1 MSARKQRTRRF
12 KLRFYLIL
20 LVPILL
26 VGAYIGYRIL
36 KPTTGRLGTDTVE
49 GDLEFTGV
57 IIRRENVADTEDY
70 HTIRFLVGEGDMVN
84 NNQQVAFLYR
94 KGYENQMSD
103 IVSKEQQIYQQQ
115 INLLRLDSADGIS
128 LPADVAAYNS
138 RIDEVVDRMTQA
150 SLGKDGLDYIQLS
163 EELDGLLSAREQ
175 LLRQLF
181 PEKDEN
187 GKAISDNV
195 ALYRDLNALRG
206 AFSAQSTLI
215 NTSGTGYIS
224 FHLDGYEN
232 AMSIDSLTAS
242 QISRVVSSP
251 VSASYN
257 AAGVYRI
264 VDPNGF
270 YVAFT
275 VKAGDSHRLIVGNTY
290 ELKVKY
296 QDTTYTGRVVA
307 ERPAAKNVLYI
318 LEINRDVL
326 PVLENRTMTFSIHS
340 QASGVSIPVDGL
352 YFNGGVPFVFINTG
366 RAYQP
371 IQVVIP
377 ASDGETAIIEAA
389 DKNIRLTRGLR
400 FQYHDEDDDESS
412 ATAAPSFSPVPTAIP
427 TPTPRPTP
435 VP

>member
-12 KLRFYLIL
+12 RLRFYLIL

-26 VGAYIGYRIL
+26 VGAYVGYRIL
-36 KPTTGRLGTDTVE
+36 KPTTGRLGTDTVV
-49 GDLEFTGV
+49 GNLEFTGV
-57 IIRRENVADTEDY
+57 IIRRENVAPSEDY
-70 HTIRFLVGEGDMVN
+70 HTIRYLVSEGDMVN
-84 NNQQVAFLYR
+84 NSQQVAYLYR

-115 INLLRLDSADGIS
+115 ITLLRLNSADGLT
-128 LPADVAAYNS
+128 LPDQIAAYND
-138 RIDEVVDRMTQA
+138 RVTEIVDKMTQA
-150 SLGKDGLDYIQLS
+150 SLGKDGLDYIQLA
-163 EELDGLLSAREQ
+163 EELDDLLTARQ
-175 LLRQLF
+175 NLLRQIVPADATLT
-181 PEKDEN
+181 
-187 GKAISDNV
+187 ASYQQLDN
-195 ALYRDLNALRG
+195 LKS
-206 AFSAQSTLI
+206 AFSAESTLV
-215 NTSGTGYIS
+215 NNSGSGYIS

-257 AAGVYRI
+257 ASGVYRV

-270 YVAFT
+270 YVAFN
-275 VKAGDSHRLIVGNTY
+275 VSASSSQRLIVGNTY
-290 ELKVKY
+290 EMKVKY
-296 QDTTYTGRVVA
+296 QDTSYTGRVVA
-307 ERPAAKNVLYI
+307 ERPAAKYVLYI
-318 LEINRDVL
+318 LEVNRDVL

-340 QASGVSIPVDGL
+340 EASGVSIPVEGI
-352 YFNGGVPFVFINTG
+352 YYNGGLPYVFINTG

-389 DKNIRLTRGLR
+389 NKNIRLTRGLR
-400 FQYHDEDDDESS
+400 FQYHDDDDEESS
-412 ATAAPSFSPVPTAIP
+412 ASPTPSFTPAPTAVP
-427 TPTPRPTP
+427 TPTPKPTP

>member
-1 MSARKQRTRRF
+1 MSARKRQTRRF
-12 KLRFYLIL
+12 RLRFYLIL

-36 KPTTGRLGTDTVE
+36 KPSTGRLGTDTVE

-57 IIRRENVADTEDY
+57 IIRRENVAASEDF
-70 HTIRFLVGEGDMVN
+70 HTIRFLVSEGDMVSGQ
-84 NNQQVAFLYR
+84 QQVAYLYR

-115 INLLRLDSADGIS
+115 ITLLRLNSADG
-128 LPADVAAYNS
+128 LTVPDEVAAYNT
-138 RIDEVVDRMTQA
+138 RIEEIVNQMTQA

-163 EELDGLLSAREQ
+163 EDLDVLLTARQ
-175 LLRQLF
+175 NLLRQIVPADATLTASYQQL
-181 PEKDEN
+181 DM
-187 GKAISDNV
+187 
-195 ALYRDLNALRG
+195 LRN
-206 AFSAQSTLI
+206 AFSAESTLV
-215 NTSGTGYIS
+215 NNSGTGYIS

-270 YVAFT
+270 YVALT
-275 VKAGDSHRLIVGNTY
+275 VKAEDSHRLIVGNTY
-290 ELKVKY
+290 ELRVKY
-296 QDTTYTGRVVA
+296 QDTSYMGRVVA
-307 ERPAAKNVLYI
+307 ERPAARNVLYI
-318 LEINRDVL
+318 LEVNRDVL
-326 PVLENRTMTFSIHS
+326 PVLENRTMTFSVHS
-340 QASGVSIPVDGL
+340 AASGVSIPVKGL
-352 YFNGGVPFVFINTG
+352 YFNGGIPYVFINTG

-377 ASDGETAIIEAA
+377 ASDGETAVIEAA
-389 DKNIRLTRGLR
+389 DRNIRLTRGLR
-400 FQYHDEDDDESS
+400 FQYHDDDDDEASASS
-412 ATAAPSFSPVPTAIP
+412 TPAYSPVPTAVP
-427 TPTPRPTP
+427 TATPRPTP

>member
-1 MSARKQRTRRF
+1 MAAKNQRTRRF

-36 KPTTGRLGTDTVE
+36 RPTTGRLGTDTVQ

-57 IIRRENVADTEDY
+57 IIRRENVADSEDY
-70 HTIRFLVGEGDMVN
+70 HTIRYLVNEGDLVN
-84 NNQQVAFLYR
+84 NSQQVAYLYR
-94 KGYENQMSD
+94 KGYENQMSE

-115 INLLRLDSADGIS
+115 ITLLRLSPEGAS
-128 LPADVAAYNS
+128 NLEQAVAYNEQIEDVI
-138 RIDEVVDRMTQA
+138 RLMTKA
-150 SLGKDGLDYIQLS
+150 SLGKSDEDHIQLT
-163 EELDGLLSAREQ
+163 EKLGKLLSERQA
-175 LLRQLF
+175 LLRDAVPADATLSASYQQL
-181 PEKDEN
+181 D
-187 GKAISDNV
+187 S
-195 ALYRDLNALRG
+195 LRR
-206 AFSAQSTLI
+206 AFSAESVLV
-215 NTSGTGYIS
+215 NNAGTGYIS

-232 AMSIDSLTAS
+232 AMSIDSLTES
-242 QISRVVSSP
+242 QVKRVVSSNG

-257 AAGVYRI
+257 AAGIYRI

-275 VKAGDSHRLIVGNTY
+275 VASENPHRLIVGSTY
-290 ELKVKY
+290 EMKMQY

-318 LEINRDVL
+318 LEVNRDVL

-340 QASGVSIPVDGL
+340 EASGVSVPVKGL
-352 YFNGGVPFVFINTG
+352 YFNGGVPYVFINTG

-371 IQVVIP
+371 IQVVIS
-377 ASDGETAIIEAA
+377 ASDGETAVIEAA
-389 DKNIRLTRGLR
+389 DKNIHLTRGLR
-400 FQYHDEDDDESS
+400 FQYHKEESS
-412 ATAAPSFSPVPTAIP
+412 SESSVTPTPAYSPAPTPVP
-427 TPTPRPTP
+427 TPTPRPSP

>member
-12 KLRFYLIL
+12 RLRFYLIL

-26 VGAYIGYRIL
+26 VGAYVGYRIL

-57 IIRRENVADTEDY
+57 IIRRENVAPSEDY
-70 HTIRFLVGEGDMVN
+70 HTIRYLVSEGDMVN
-84 NNQQVAFLYR
+84 NSQQVAYLYR

-115 INLLRLDSADGIS
+115 ITLLRLNSADGLT
-128 LPADVAAYNS
+128 LPDQIAAYND
-138 RIDEVVDRMTQA
+138 RVTEIVDKMTQA
-150 SLGKDGLDYIQLS
+150 SLGKDGLDYIQLA
-163 EELDGLLSAREQ
+163 EELDDLLTARQ
-175 LLRQLF
+175 NLLRQIVPADATLT
-181 PEKDEN
+181 
-187 GKAISDNV
+187 ASYQQLDN
-195 ALYRDLNALRG
+195 LKS
-206 AFSAQSTLI
+206 AFSAESTLV
-215 NTSGTGYIS
+215 NNSGSGYIS

-257 AAGVYRI
+257 ASGVYRV

-270 YVAFT
+270 YVAFN
-275 VKAGDSHRLIVGNTY
+275 VSASSSQRLIVGNTY
-290 ELKVKY
+290 EMKVKY
-296 QDTTYTGRVVA
+296 QDTSYTGRVVA
-307 ERPAAKNVLYI
+307 ERPAAKYVLYI
-318 LEINRDVL
+318 LEVNRDVL

-340 QASGVSIPVDGL
+340 EASGVSIPVEGI
-352 YFNGGVPFVFINTG
+352 YYNGGLPYVFINTG

-389 DKNIRLTRGLR
+389 NKNIRLTRGLR
-400 FQYHDEDDDESS
+400 FQYHDDDDEESS
-412 ATAAPSFSPVPTAIP
+412 ASPTPSFTPAPTAVP
-427 TPTPRPTP
+427 TPTPKPTP

>member
-1 MSARKQRTRRF
+1 MSAKKQRTRRF
-12 KLRFYLIL
+12 RLRFYLIL

-26 VGAYIGYRIL
+26 VGAYVGYRVL
-36 KPTTGRLGTDTVE
+36 RPTTGRLGTDTVA

-57 IIRRENVADTEDY
+57 VIRRENVATSEDY
-70 HTIRFLVGEGDMVN
+70 HTIRYLVSEGDLVSGG
-84 NNQQVAFLYR
+84 QRVAYLYR

-115 INLLRLDSADGIS
+115 IALLRLSSEDG
-128 LPADVAAYNS
+128 LTVPEEVTTYNT
-138 RIDEVVDRMTQA
+138 RIEEVVDKMTQA

-163 EELDGLLSAREQ
+163 EELDALLSARQ
-175 LLRQLF
+175 NLLRRLVPADATLSASYQQL
-181 PEKDEN
+181 D
-187 GKAISDNV
+187 I
-195 ALYRDLNALRG
+195 LRN
-206 AFSAQSTLI
+206 AFSAESSLI
-215 NTSGTGYIS
+215 NNSGTGYIS

-232 AMSIDSLTAS
+232 AMSIDSLTPT
-242 QISRVVSSP
+242 QVSRVVSSP

-275 VKAGDSHRLIVGNTY
+275 VKSEDSHRLIVGNTY
-290 ELKVKY
+290 EMKVKY
-296 QDTTYTGRVVA
+296 QDMSYTGRVID

-318 LEINRDVL
+318 LEVNRDVL

-340 QASGVSIPVDGL
+340 EASGVSIPVKGI
-352 YFNGGVPFVFINTG
+352 YFNGGVPYVFLNTG

-389 DKNIRLTRGLR
+389 NRNIHLTRGLR
-400 FQYHDEDDDESS
+400 FQYHDDDDDDSS
-412 ATAAPSFSPVPTAIP
+412 ATAPPTATPAPTPIP

>member
-12 KLRFYLIL
+12 RLRFYLIL

-26 VGAYIGYRIL
+26 VGAYVGYRIL
-36 KPTTGRLGTDTVE
+36 KPTTGRLGSDTVE
-49 GDLEFTGV
+49 GDMEFTGV
-57 IIRRENVADTEDY
+57 IIRRENVAPSEDY
-70 HTIRFLVGEGDMVN
+70 HTIRYLVSEGDMVN
-84 NNQQVAFLYR
+84 NSQQVAYLYR

-115 INLLRLDSADGIS
+115 ITLLRLNSADGLT
-128 LPADVAAYNS
+128 LPDQIAAYND
-138 RIDEVVDRMTQA
+138 RVTEIVDKMTQA
-150 SLGKDGLDYIQLS
+150 SLGKDGLDYIQLA
-163 EELDGLLSAREQ
+163 EELDDLLTARQ
-175 LLRQLF
+175 NLLRQIVPADATLT
-181 PEKDEN
+181 
-187 GKAISDNV
+187 ASYQQLDN
-195 ALYRDLNALRG
+195 LKS
-206 AFSAQSTLI
+206 AFSAESTLV
-215 NTSGTGYIS
+215 NNSGSGYIS

-257 AAGVYRI
+257 ASGVYRV

-270 YVAFT
+270 YVAFN
-275 VKAGDSHRLIVGNTY
+275 VSASSSQRLIVGNTY
-290 ELKVKY
+290 EMKVKY
-296 QDTTYTGRVVA
+296 QDTSYTGRVVA
-307 ERPAAKNVLYI
+307 ERPAAKYVLYI
-318 LEINRDVL
+318 LEVNRDVL

-340 QASGVSIPVDGL
+340 EASGVSIPVEGI
-352 YFNGGVPFVFINTG
+352 YYNGGLPYVFINTG

-389 DKNIRLTRGLR
+389 NKNIRLTRGLR
-400 FQYHDEDDDESS
+400 FQYHDDDDEESS
-412 ATAAPSFSPVPTAIP
+412 ASPTPSFTPAPTAVP
-427 TPTPRPTP
+427 TPTPKPTP

>member
-1 MSARKQRTRRF
+1 MAAKKQRTRRF

-26 VGAYIGYRIL
+26 VGAYMGYRIL

-49 GDLEFTGV
+49 GELEFTGV
-57 IIRRENVADTEDY
+57 IIRRENVATSEDY
-70 HTIRFLVGEGDMVN
+70 HTIRYLVNEGDLVSN
-84 NNQQVAFLYR
+84 QQQVAYLYR

-115 INLLRLDSADGIS
+115 IALLRLSSSDGMTV
-128 LPADVAAYNS
+128 PDDVVAYNT
-138 RIDEVVDRMTQA
+138 RIEEVVDKMTQA

-163 EELDGLLSAREQ
+163 EELDYLLSARQ
-175 LLRQLF
+175 SLLRQLM
-181 PEKDEN
+181 PAEN
-187 GKAISDNV
+187 DATLDASYQQLDILKN
-195 ALYRDLNALRG
+195 
-206 AFSAQSTLI
+206 AFSAESALI
-215 NTSGTGYIS
+215 NNAGTGYIS

-242 QISRVVSSP
+242 QISRVVSSNG

-257 AAGVYRI
+257 ATGVYRI

-275 VKAGDSHRLIVGNTY
+275 VDAAKPRRLIVGNTY

-296 QDTTYTGRVVA
+296 QDATYTGRVVA
-307 ERPAAKNVLYI
+307 ERPAAKYVLYI
-318 LEINRDVL
+318 LEVNRDVL
-326 PVLENRTMTFSIHS
+326 PVLENRTMTFSIRS
-340 QASGVSIPVDGL
+340 EASGVSIPVKGL
-352 YFNGGVPFVFINTG
+352 YFNGGVPYVFINTG

-389 DKNIRLTRGLR
+389 DKNIHLTRGLR
-400 FQYHDEDDDESS
+400 FQYQEKSSSDSS
-412 ATAAPSFSPVPTAIP
+412 ATPTPSYTAAPTPVP

>member
-1 MSARKQRTRRF
+1 MSAKKRQTKRF
-12 KLRFYLIL
+12 RLRFYLIL

-26 VGAYIGYRIL
+26 VGAYVGYRIMR
-36 KPTTGRLGTDTVE
+36 PTTGRLGTDTVAGE
-49 GDLEFTGV
+49 LEFTGV
-57 IIRRENVADTEDY
+57 VIRRENVAASEDY
-70 HTIRFLVGEGDMVN
+70 HTIRYLVSEGDLVS
-84 NNQQVAFLYR
+84 NNQQVAYLYR

-115 INLLRLDSADGIS
+115 ITLLRLNSADGMS
-128 LPADVAAYNS
+128 VPDQVAEYND
-138 RIDEVVDRMTQA
+138 RITEVVNKMTQA

-163 EELDGLLSAREQ
+163 EDLDALLTARQ
-175 LLRQLF
+175 NLLRQLV
-181 PEKDEN
+181 PADATLTASYQQLDSLK
-187 GKAISDNV
+187 S
-195 ALYRDLNALRG
+195 
-206 AFSAQSTLI
+206 AFSAESTLV
-215 NTSGTGYIS
+215 NNSGTGYIS

-275 VKAGDSHRLIVGNTY
+275 VSASNSRRLIVGNTY
-290 ELKVKY
+290 EMKVKY
-296 QDTTYTGRVVA
+296 QDTSYTGRVVA
-307 ERPAAKNVLYI
+307 ERPAAKYVLYI
-318 LEINRDVL
+318 LEVNRDVL
-326 PVLENRTMTFSIHS
+326 PVLENRTMTFTIHS
-340 QASGVSIPVDGL
+340 EASGVSIPVKGL
-352 YFNGGVPFVFINTG
+352 YFNGGIPYVFINTG

-389 DKNIRLTRGLR
+389 DRNIHLTRGLR
-400 FQYHDEDDDESS
+400 FQYHDDDDDE
-412 ATAAPSFSPVPTAIP
+412 AEPTATPAYTAAPTAVP
-427 TPTPRPTP
+427 TPTPKATP

>member
-1 MSARKQRTRRF
+1 MSARKQKTKRF
-12 KLRFYLIL
+12 RLRFYLLL

-26 VGAYIGYRIL
+26 VGAYVGYRIL
-36 KPTTGRLGTDTVE
+36 RPTTGRLGTDTVE

-57 IIRRENVADTEDY
+57 IIRRENVATSEDY
-70 HTIRFLVGEGDMVN
+70 HTIRFLVSEGDMVN
-84 NNQQVAFLYR
+84 NSQQVAYLYR

-115 INLLRLDSADGIS
+115 ITLLRLSSADG
-128 LPADVAAYNS
+128 LTVPEQVAVYNT
-138 RIDEVVDRMTQA
+138 RIEEIVNQMTQA

-163 EELDGLLSAREQ
+163 EELDDLLTARQ
-175 LLRQLF
+175 NLLRQLV
-181 PEKDEN
+181 PADATLTASYQQLDSLK
-187 GKAISDNV
+187 S
-195 ALYRDLNALRG
+195 
-206 AFSAQSTLI
+206 AFSAESALV
-215 NTSGTGYIS
+215 NNSGTGYIS

-232 AMSIDSLTAS
+232 AMSIDSLTPT
-242 QISRVVSSP
+242 QVGRVTSSP

-257 AAGVYRI
+257 TAGVYRI

-270 YVAFT
+270 YVAFN
-275 VKAGDSHRLIVGNTY
+275 VSASSSQRLIVGNTY
-290 ELKVKY
+290 EMKVKY
-296 QDTTYTGRVVA
+296 QDTSYMGRVVA

-318 LEINRDVL
+318 LEVNRDVL
-326 PVLENRTMTFSIHS
+326 PVLENRTMTFSIYS
-340 QASGVSIPVDGL
+340 EASGVSIPVKGL
-352 YFNGGVPFVFINTG
+352 YYNGGIPYVFINTG

-389 DKNIRLTRGLR
+389 DRNIRLTRGLR
-400 FQYHDEDDDESS
+400 FQYHDDDDEEPG
-412 ATAAPSFSPVPTAIP
+412 PSPTPSNTPAPTAVP

>member
-1 MSARKQRTRRF
+1 MSAKQQRTRRF

-36 KPTTGRLGTDTVE
+36 KPTSGRLGTDTVE

-57 IIRRENVADTEDY
+57 IIRRENVATSEDY
-70 HTIRFLVGEGDMVN
+70 HTIRYLVNEGDMVSN
-84 NNQQVAFLYR
+84 SQQVAYLYK

-115 INLLRLDSADGIS
+115 ITLLRLSSADG
-128 LPADVAAYNS
+128 LTVP
-138 RIDEVVDRMTQA
+138 DEVAVYNNQIEAVVNRMTQA

-163 EELDGLLSAREQ
+163 EELDALLTARQ
-175 LLRQLF
+175 NLLRQIVPADATLTASYQQL
-181 PEKDEN
+181 D
-187 GKAISDNV
+187 I
-195 ALYRDLNALRG
+195 LRN
-206 AFSAQSTLI
+206 AFSAESNLL
-215 NTSGTGYIS
+215 NNAGTGYIS

-242 QISRVVSSP
+242 QISRVVASP
-251 VSASYN
+251 LSVSYN
-257 AAGVYRI
+257 SAGIYRV

-270 YVAFT
+270 YVALT
-275 VKAGDSHRLIVGNTY
+275 VKSEDSHRFIVGNTY

-296 QDTTYTGRVVA
+296 QDTSYTGRVVA
-307 ERPAAKNVLYI
+307 ERPAAKYVLYI
-318 LEINRDVL
+318 LEVNRDVL

-340 QASGVSIPVDGL
+340 QASGISIPVKGI
-352 YFNGGVPFVFINTG
+352 YFNGGVPYVFINTG
-366 RAYQP
+366 RVYQP

-389 DKNIRLTRGLR
+389 DKNIHLTRGLR
-400 FQYHDEDDDESS
+400 FQYHDEDDEESS
-412 ATAAPSFSPVPTAIP
+412 ATATPAFSPTPSPVPTA
-427 TPTPRPTP
+427 TPRPTP

>member
-1 MSARKQRTRRF
+1 MSARRTRRF
-12 KLRFYLIL
+12 RLRFYLLL

-26 VGAYIGYRIL
+26 VGAYVGYRIL
-36 KPTTGRLGTDTVE
+36 KPTTGRLGTDTVA

-57 IIRRENVADTEDY
+57 IIRRENVAPSEDY
-70 HTIRFLVGEGDMVN
+70 HTIRYLVSEGDMVN
-84 NNQQVAFLYR
+84 NSQQVAYLYR

-115 INLLRLDSADGIS
+115 ITLLRLNSADGLT
-128 LPADVAAYNS
+128 LPDQIAAYND
-138 RIDEVVDRMTQA
+138 RVTEIVDKMTQA
-150 SLGKDGLDYIQLS
+150 SLGKDGLDYIQLA
-163 EELDGLLSAREQ
+163 EELDDLLTARQ
-175 LLRQLF
+175 NLLRQIVPADATLT
-181 PEKDEN
+181 
-187 GKAISDNV
+187 ASYQQLDN
-195 ALYRDLNALRG
+195 LKS
-206 AFSAQSTLI
+206 AFSAESTLV
-215 NTSGTGYIS
+215 NNSGSGYIS

-257 AAGVYRI
+257 ASGVYRV

-270 YVAFT
+270 YVAFN
-275 VKAGDSHRLIVGNTY
+275 VSASSSQRLIVGNTY
-290 ELKVKY
+290 EMKVKY
-296 QDTTYTGRVVA
+296 QDTSYTGRVVA
-307 ERPAAKNVLYI
+307 ERPAAKYVLYI
-318 LEINRDVL
+318 LEVNRDVL

-340 QASGVSIPVDGL
+340 EASGVSIPVEGI
-352 YFNGGVPFVFINTG
+352 YYNGGLPYVFINTG

-389 DKNIRLTRGLR
+389 NKNIRLTRGLR
-400 FQYHDEDDDESS
+400 FQYHDDDDEESS
-412 ATAAPSFSPVPTAIP
+412 ASPTPSFTPAPTAVP
-427 TPTPRPTP
+427 TPTPKPTP

>member
-12 KLRFYLIL
+12 RLRFYLIL

-26 VGAYIGYRIL
+26 VGAYVGYRIL
-36 KPTTGRLGTDTVE
+36 KPTTGRLGTDTVV

-57 IIRRENVADTEDY
+57 IIRRENVAPSEDY
-70 HTIRFLVGEGDMVN
+70 HTIRYLVSEGDMVN
-84 NNQQVAFLYR
+84 NSQQVAYLYR

-115 INLLRLDSADGIS
+115 ITLLRLNSADGLT
-128 LPADVAAYNS
+128 LPDQIAAYND
-138 RIDEVVDRMTQA
+138 RVTEIVDKMTQA
-150 SLGKDGLDYIQLS
+150 SLGKDGLDYIQLA
-163 EELDGLLSAREQ
+163 EELDDLLTARQ
-175 LLRQLF
+175 NLLRQIVPADATLT
-181 PEKDEN
+181 
-187 GKAISDNV
+187 ASYQQLDN
-195 ALYRDLNALRG
+195 LKS
-206 AFSAQSTLI
+206 AFSAESTLV
-215 NTSGTGYIS
+215 NNSGSGYIS

-257 AAGVYRI
+257 ASGVYRV

-270 YVAFT
+270 YVAFN
-275 VKAGDSHRLIVGNTY
+275 VSASSSQRLIVGNTY
-290 ELKVKY
+290 EMKVKY
-296 QDTTYTGRVVA
+296 QDTSYTGRVVA
-307 ERPAAKNVLYI
+307 ERPAAKYVLYI
-318 LEINRDVL
+318 LEVNRDVL

-340 QASGVSIPVDGL
+340 EASGVSIPVEGI
-352 YFNGGVPFVFINTG
+352 YYNGGLPYVYINTG

-389 DKNIRLTRGLR
+389 NKNIRLTRGLR
-400 FQYHDEDDDESS
+400 FQYHDDDYEESS
-412 ATAAPSFSPVPTAIP
+412 ASPTPSFTPAPTAVP
-427 TPTPRPTP
+427 TPTPKPTP

>member
-12 KLRFYLIL
+12 RLRFYLIL

-26 VGAYIGYRIL
+26 VGAYVGYRIL
-36 KPTTGRLGTDTVE
+36 NPTTGRLGTDTVE
-49 GDLEFTGV
+49 GEMEFTGV
-57 IIRRENVADTEDY
+57 IIRRENVAVSEDY
-70 HTIRFLVGEGDMVN
+70 HTIRYLVSEGDMVGN
-84 NNQQVAFLYR
+84 SQQVAYLYR
-94 KGYENQMSD
+94 KGYENQMAD
-103 IVSKEQQIYQQQ
+103 IVNKEQQIYQQQ
-115 INLLRLDSADGIS
+115 ITLLRLGSSDGMTIPDEVADYNTRI
-128 LPADVAAYNS
+128 AD
-138 RIDEVVDRMTQA
+138 VVDRMTQA

-163 EELDGLLSAREQ
+163 EELDDLLSARQ
-175 LLRQLF
+175 NLLRQIVPADATLTASYQQL
-181 PEKDEN
+181 D
-187 GKAISDNV
+187 I
-195 ALYRDLNALRG
+195 LRD
-206 AFSAQSTLI
+206 AFSSESTLV
-215 NTSGTGYIS
+215 NNSGAGYIS

-232 AMSIDSLTAS
+232 AMSIDSLTES
-242 QISRVVSSP
+242 QVRRVVSSP

-275 VKAGDSHRLIVGNTY
+275 VRAEDPHRLVVGNTY

-296 QDTTYTGRVVA
+296 QDTAYTGRVVA
-307 ERPAAKNVLYI
+307 ERPASKYVLYI
-318 LEINRDVL
+318 IEVSRDVL

-340 QASGVSIPVDGL
+340 GASGVSIPVEGL
-352 YFNGGVPFVFINTG
+352 YFNGGIPYVFINTG

-389 DKNIRLTRGLR
+389 DKNIHLTRGLR
-400 FQYHDEDDDESS
+400 FQYHDEDDEESS
-412 ATAAPSFSPVPTAIP
+412 ATPTPAYSPVPTPVP

>member
-1 MSARKQRTRRF
+1 MSARKRQTRRF
-12 KLRFYLIL
+12 RLRFYLIL

-26 VGAYIGYRIL
+26 VGAYVGYRIMR
-36 KPTTGRLGTDTVE
+36 PTTGRLGTDTVE

-57 IIRRENVADTEDY
+57 IIRKENVATSEDY
-70 HTIRFLVGEGDMVN
+70 HTIRFLVSEGDMVN
-84 NNQQVAFLYR
+84 NAQQVAYLYR

-115 INLLRLDSADGIS
+115 IALLRLNSADGMTV
-128 LPADVAAYNS
+128 PGEVADYNS
-138 RIDEVVDRMTQA
+138 RIEQVVDQMTQA

-163 EELDGLLSAREQ
+163 EELDGLLTARQ
-175 LLRQLF
+175 NLLRQLV
-181 PEKDEN
+181 PADATLTAN
-187 GKAISDNV
+187 YQQLDN
-195 ALYRDLNALRG
+195 LRS
-206 AFSAQSTLI
+206 AFSAESTLI
-215 NTSGTGYIS
+215 NNSGTGYIS

-232 AMSIDSLTAS
+232 AMSIDSLTPT
-242 QISRVVSSP
+242 QVSRVVSSP

-275 VKAGDSHRLIVGNTY
+275 VSASNSTRLIVGNTY
-290 ELKVKY
+290 DLKVQY
-296 QDTTYTGRVVA
+296 QDATYTGRVVA
-307 ERPAAKNVLYI
+307 ERPAASNVLYI

-326 PVLENRTMTFSIHS
+326 PVLDTRTMTVSIHS
-340 QASGVSIPVDGL
+340 QASGVSIPVKGL
-352 YFNGGVPFVFINTG
+352 YFNGGIPYVFINTG

-389 DKNIRLTRGLR
+389 DRNIRLTRGLR
-400 FQYHDEDDDESS
+400 FQYHDDDDEEESS
-412 ATAAPSFSPVPTAIP
+412 ATAAPTSTPAPTPVPTA
-427 TPTPRPTP
+427 TPRPTP

>member
-1 MSARKQRTRRF
+1 MSARKQQSRRF
-12 KLRFYLIL
+12 RLRFYLLL

-36 KPTTGRLGTDTVE
+36 RPTTGRLGTGSVE
-49 GDLEFTGV
+49 GDMEFTGV
-57 IIRRENVADTEDY
+57 IIRRENVVASEDY
-70 HTIRFLVGEGDMVN
+70 HTIRYLVSEGDLIQDR
-84 NNQQVAFLYR
+84 QQVAMLYK

-103 IVSKEQQIYQQQ
+103 IVNKEQQIYQQQ
-115 INLLRLDSADGIS
+115 MTLLRLSSDDGMTVPEQVTS
-128 LPADVAAYNS
+128 FNTQ
-138 RIDEVVDRMTQA
+138 IDQVVTRMTQA
-150 SLGKDGLDYIQLS
+150 SLGKAELDYIRLS
-163 EELDGLLSAREQ
+163 EELDDLLTARQ
-175 LLRQLF
+175 SLMRQLV
-181 PEKDEN
+181 PADATLTAN
-187 GKAISDNV
+187 YQQ
-195 ALYRDLNALRG
+195 LDLLKN
-206 AFSAQSTLI
+206 AFSAESTLV
-215 NTSGTGYIS
+215 NNGGTGYIS

-242 QISRVVSSP
+242 QVSRVSSSP

-257 AAGVYRI
+257 AAGVYRV

-275 VKAGDSHRLIVGNTY
+275 VKSEDSHRLIVGNTY

-296 QDTTYTGRVVA
+296 QDSAYTGRVIA

-326 PVLENRTMTFSIHS
+326 PVLENRTMTFSIHI
-340 QASGVSIPVDGL
+340 AAAGTSIPVKGL
-352 YFNGGVPFVFINTG
+352 YFNGGIPYVFINTG

-400 FQYHDEDDDESS
+400 FQYHDDDDDEPG
-412 ATAAPSFSPVPTAIP
+412 ATAAPTNSPAPTAVPTA
-427 TPTPRPTP
+427 TPRPTP

>member
-1 MSARKQRTRRF
+1 MSARKRQTRRF
-12 KLRFYLIL
+12 RLRFYLIL

-26 VGAYIGYRIL
+26 VGAYVGYRIMR
-36 KPTTGRLGTDTVE
+36 PTTGRLGTDTVE

-57 IIRRENVADTEDY
+57 IIRKENVATSEDY
-70 HTIRFLVGEGDMVN
+70 HTIRFLVNEGDMVN
-84 NNQQVAFLYR
+84 NAQQVAYLYR

-115 INLLRLDSADGIS
+115 IALLRLNSADGMTV
-128 LPADVAAYNS
+128 PGEVADYNS
-138 RIDEVVDRMTQA
+138 RIEQVVDQMTQP

-163 EELDGLLSAREQ
+163 EELDGLLTARQ
-175 LLRQLF
+175 NLLRQLV
-181 PEKDEN
+181 PADATLTAN
-187 GKAISDNV
+187 YQQLDN
-195 ALYRDLNALRG
+195 LRS
-206 AFSAQSTLI
+206 AFSSESTLI
-215 NTSGTGYIS
+215 NNSGTGYIS
-224 FHLDGYEN
+224 FHMDGYEN
-232 AMSIDSLTAS
+232 AMSIDSLTES
-242 QISRVVSSP
+242 QIRRVVSSP

-275 VKAGDSHRLIVGNTY
+275 VAAGNPQRLIVGNTY
-290 ELKVKY
+290 DLKVQY
-296 QDTTYTGRVVA
+296 QDATYTGRVVA
-307 ERPAAKNVLYI
+307 ERPAARYVLYI

-326 PVLENRTMTFSIHS
+326 PVLETRTMTFSIHS
-340 QASGVSIPVDGL
+340 QASGVSIPVKGL
-352 YFNGGVPFVFINTG
+352 YFNGGIPYVFINTG

-389 DKNIRLTRGLR
+389 DRNIRLTRGLR
-400 FQYHDEDDDESS
+400 FQYHDDDDEEESS
-412 ATAAPSFSPVPTAIP
+412 ATAAPTSTPAPTPVPTA
-427 TPTPRPTP
+427 TPRPTP

>member
-1 MSARKQRTRRF
+1 MSARKRQTRRF
-12 KLRFYLIL
+12 RLRFYLIL

-26 VGAYIGYRIL
+26 VGAYVGYRIMR
-36 KPTTGRLGTDTVE
+36 PTTGRLGTDTVE

-57 IIRRENVADTEDY
+57 IIRKENVATSEDY
-70 HTIRFLVGEGDMVN
+70 HTIRFLVNEGDMVN
-84 NNQQVAFLYR
+84 NAQQVAYLYR

-115 INLLRLDSADGIS
+115 IALLRLNSADGMTV
-128 LPADVAAYNS
+128 PGEVADYNS
-138 RIDEVVDRMTQA
+138 RIEQVVDQMTQA

-163 EELDGLLSAREQ
+163 EELDGLLTARQ
-175 LLRQLF
+175 NLLRQLV
-181 PEKDEN
+181 PADATLTAN
-187 GKAISDNV
+187 YQQLDN
-195 ALYRDLNALRG
+195 LRS
-206 AFSAQSTLI
+206 AFSSESTLI
-215 NTSGTGYIS
+215 NNSGTGYIS
-224 FHLDGYEN
+224 FHMDGYEN
-232 AMSIDSLTAS
+232 AMSIDSLTES
-242 QISRVVSSP
+242 QIRRVVSSP

-275 VKAGDSHRLIVGNTY
+275 VAAGNPQRLIVGNTY
-290 ELKVKY
+290 DLKVQY
-296 QDTTYTGRVVA
+296 QDATYTGRVVA
-307 ERPAAKNVLYI
+307 ERPAARYVLYI

-326 PVLENRTMTFSIHS
+326 PVLETRTMTFSIHS
-340 QASGVSIPVDGL
+340 QASGVSIPVKGL
-352 YFNGGVPFVFINTG
+352 YFNGGIPYVFINTG

-389 DKNIRLTRGLR
+389 DRNIRLTRGLR
-400 FQYHDEDDDESS
+400 FQYHDDDDEEESS
-412 ATAAPSFSPVPTAIP
+412 ATAAPTSTPAPTPVPTA
-427 TPTPRPTP
+427 TPRPTP

>member
-12 KLRFYLIL
+12 RLRFYLIL

-26 VGAYIGYRIL
+26 VGAYVGYRIL
-36 KPTTGRLGTDTVE
+36 KPTTGRLGTDTVA

-57 IIRRENVADTEDY
+57 IIRRENVAPSEDY
-70 HTIRFLVGEGDMVN
+70 HTIRYLVSEGDMVN
-84 NNQQVAFLYR
+84 NSQQVAYLYR

-115 INLLRLDSADGIS
+115 ITLLRLNSADGLT
-128 LPADVAAYNS
+128 LPDQIAAYND
-138 RIDEVVDRMTQA
+138 RVTEIVDKMTQA
-150 SLGKDGLDYIQLS
+150 SLGKDGLDYIQLA
-163 EELDGLLSAREQ
+163 EELDDLLTARQ
-175 LLRQLF
+175 NLLRQIVPADATLT
-181 PEKDEN
+181 
-187 GKAISDNV
+187 ASYQQLDN
-195 ALYRDLNALRG
+195 LKS
-206 AFSAQSTLI
+206 AFSAESTLV
-215 NTSGTGYIS
+215 NNSGSGYIS

-257 AAGVYRI
+257 ASGVYRV

-275 VKAGDSHRLIVGNTY
+275 VSASDSHRLIVGNTY
-290 ELKVKY
+290 ELNVKY
-296 QDTTYTGRVVA
+296 QDTSYTGRVVA

-318 LEINRDVL
+318 LEVNRDVL

-340 QASGVSIPVDGL
+340 EASGVSIPVEGI
-352 YFNGGVPFVFINTG
+352 YYNGGLPYVFINTG

-389 DKNIRLTRGLR
+389 NKNIRLTRGLR
-400 FQYHDEDDDESS
+400 FQYHDDDDEESS
-412 ATAAPSFSPVPTAIP
+412 ASPTPSFTPAPTAVP
-427 TPTPRPTP
+427 TPTPKPTP

>member
-1 MSARKQRTRRF
+1 MSAKKQRTRRF
-12 KLRFYLIL
+12 RLRFYLIL

-36 KPTTGRLGTDTVE
+36 NPTTGRLGTDTVE

-57 IIRRENVADTEDY
+57 IIRRENVATSEDY
-70 HTIRFLVGEGDMVN
+70 HTIRYLVSEGDMVSN
-84 NNQQVAFLYR
+84 SQQVAYLYR

-103 IVSKEQQIYQQQ
+103 IVNKEQQIYQQQ
-115 INLLRLDSADGIS
+115 ITLLRLSSSDGMSI
-128 LPADVAAYNS
+128 P
-138 RIDEVVDRMTQA
+138 DEVADYNARIKDLVDRMTQA

-163 EELDGLLSAREQ
+163 EELDDLLTGRQ
-175 LLRQLF
+175 NLLRQIVPADATLSASYQQL
-181 PEKDEN
+181 D
-187 GKAISDNV
+187 I
-195 ALYRDLNALRG
+195 LRN
-206 AFSAQSTLI
+206 AFSAESTLV
-215 NTSGTGYIS
+215 NNAGTGYIS

-232 AMSIDSLTAS
+232 AMSIDSLTES
-242 QISRVVSSP
+242 QVRRVVSSP

-275 VKAGDSHRLIVGNTY
+275 IKATDPHRLIVGNTY

-296 QDTTYTGRVVA
+296 QDTAYTGRVVD
-307 ERPAAKNVLYI
+307 ERPASKYVLYI
-318 LEINRDVL
+318 IEVNRDVL

-340 QASGVSIPVDGL
+340 AASGVSIPVEGL
-352 YFNGGVPFVFINTG
+352 YFNGGVPYVFINTG

-389 DKNIRLTRGLR
+389 NKNIHLTRGLR
-400 FQYHDEDDDESS
+400 FQYHDEDDEESS
-412 ATAAPSFSPVPTAIP
+412 ATPTPAYSPAPTPVP

>member
-36 KPTTGRLGTDTVE
+36 NPTTGRLGTDTVE

-57 IIRRENVADTEDY
+57 IIRRENVATSEDY
-70 HTIRFLVGEGDMVN
+70 HTIRYLVSEGDMVSN
-84 NNQQVAFLYR
+84 SQQVAYLYR

-103 IVSKEQQIYQQQ
+103 IVNKEQQIYQQQ
-115 INLLRLDSADGIS
+115 ITLLRLSSSDGMSIPDEVAD
-128 LPADVAAYNS
+128 YNA
-138 RIDEVVDRMTQA
+138 RIKDVVDRMTQA
-150 SLGKDGLDYIQLS
+150 SLGKDGLDYIRLS
-163 EELDGLLSAREQ
+163 DELDDLLTGRQ
-175 LLRQLF
+175 NLLRQIVPADATLSASYQQL
-181 PEKDEN
+181 D
-187 GKAISDNV
+187 I
-195 ALYRDLNALRG
+195 LRN
-206 AFSAQSTLI
+206 AFSAESTLV
-215 NTSGTGYIS
+215 NNAGTGYIS

-232 AMSIDSLTAS
+232 AMSIDSLTES
-242 QISRVVSSP
+242 QVRRVVSSP

-275 VKAGDSHRLIVGNTY
+275 IKATDPHRLIVGNTY

-296 QDTTYTGRVVA
+296 QDTAYTGRVVD
-307 ERPAAKNVLYI
+307 ERPASKYVLYI
-318 LEINRDVL
+318 IEVNRDVL

-340 QASGVSIPVDGL
+340 AASGVSIPVEGL
-352 YFNGGVPFVFINTG
+352 YFNGGVPYVFINTG

-389 DKNIRLTRGLR
+389 NKNIHLTRGLR
-400 FQYHDEDDDESS
+400 FQYHDEDDEESS
-412 ATAAPSFSPVPTAIP
+412 ATPTPAYSPAPTPVP

>member
-1 MSARKQRTRRF
+1 MSARKQKTKRF
-12 KLRFYLIL
+12 RLRFYLLL

-26 VGAYIGYRIL
+26 VGAYVGYRIL
-36 KPTTGRLGTDTVE
+36 RPTTGRLGTDTVE

-57 IIRRENVADTEDY
+57 IIRRENVATSEDY
-70 HTIRFLVGEGDMVN
+70 HTIRFLVSEGDMVN
-84 NNQQVAFLYR
+84 NSQQVAYLYR

-115 INLLRLDSADGIS
+115 ITLLRLSSADG
-128 LPADVAAYNS
+128 LTVPEQVAVYNT
-138 RIDEVVDRMTQA
+138 RIEEIVNQMTQA

-163 EELDGLLSAREQ
+163 EELDDLLTARQ
-175 LLRQLF
+175 NLLRQLV
-181 PEKDEN
+181 PADATLTASYQQLDSLK
-187 GKAISDNV
+187 S
-195 ALYRDLNALRG
+195 
-206 AFSAQSTLI
+206 AFSAESALV
-215 NTSGTGYIS
+215 NNSGTGYIS

-232 AMSIDSLTAS
+232 AMSIDSLTPT
-242 QISRVVSSP
+242 QVGRVTSSP

-257 AAGVYRI
+257 TAGVYRI

-270 YVAFT
+270 YVAFN
-275 VKAGDSHRLIVGNTY
+275 VSASSSQRLIVGNTY
-290 ELKVKY
+290 EMKVKY
-296 QDTTYTGRVVA
+296 QDTSYMGRVVA

-318 LEINRDVL
+318 LEVNRDVL

-340 QASGVSIPVDGL
+340 EASGVSIPVKGL
-352 YFNGGVPFVFINTG
+352 YYNGGIPYVFINTG

-389 DKNIRLTRGLR
+389 DRNIRLTRGLR
-400 FQYHDEDDDESS
+400 FQYHDDDDEE
-412 ATAAPSFSPVPTAIP
+412 PSPSPTPSNTPAPTAVP

>member
-1 MSARKQRTRRF
+1 MSARKRQTRRF
-12 KLRFYLIL
+12 RLRFYLIL

-26 VGAYIGYRIL
+26 VGAYVGYRIMR
-36 KPTTGRLGTDTVE
+36 PTTGRLGTDTVE

-57 IIRRENVADTEDY
+57 IIRKENVATSEDY
-70 HTIRFLVGEGDMVN
+70 HTIRFLVSEGDMVN
-84 NNQQVAFLYR
+84 NAQQVAYLYR

-115 INLLRLDSADGIS
+115 IALLRLNSADGMTV
-128 LPADVAAYNS
+128 PGEVADYNS
-138 RIDEVVDRMTQA
+138 RIEQVVDQMTQA

-163 EELDGLLSAREQ
+163 EELDGLLTARQ
-175 LLRQLF
+175 NLLRQLV
-181 PEKDEN
+181 PADATLTAN
-187 GKAISDNV
+187 YQQLDN
-195 ALYRDLNALRG
+195 LRS
-206 AFSAQSTLI
+206 AFSSESTLI
-215 NTSGTGYIS
+215 NNSGTGYIS

-232 AMSIDSLTAS
+232 AMSIDSLTPT
-242 QISRVVSSP
+242 QVSRVVSSP

-275 VKAGDSHRLIVGNTY
+275 VKSGDSHRLIVGNTY
-290 ELKVKY
+290 DLKVQY
-296 QDTTYTGRVVA
+296 QDATYTGRVVA
-307 ERPAAKNVLYI
+307 ERPAASNVLYI

-326 PVLENRTMTFSIHS
+326 PVLETRTMTFSIHS
-340 QASGVSIPVDGL
+340 QASGVSIPVKGL
-352 YFNGGVPFVFINTG
+352 YFNGGIPYVFINTG

-389 DKNIRLTRGLR
+389 DRNIRLTRGLR
-400 FQYHDEDDDESS
+400 FQYHDDDDEEESS
-412 ATAAPSFSPVPTAIP
+412 ATAAPTSTPAPTPVPTA
-427 TPTPRPTP
+427 TPRPTP

>member
-1 MSARKQRTRRF
+1 MSRKQRGRRF

-49 GDLEFTGV
+49 EDLEFTGV
-57 IIRRENVADTEDY
+57 IIRRENVATSEDY
-70 HTIRFLVGEGDMVN
+70 HTIRYLVSEGDMVSG
-84 NNQQVAFLYR
+84 QQLVAYLYR
-94 KGYENQMSD
+94 KGFENQMSD

-115 INLLRLDSADGIS
+115 ITLLRLSSADGMTI
-128 LPADVAAYNS
+128 PDEVAEYNS
-138 RIDEVVDRMTQA
+138 KIEATVNKMTQA
-150 SLGKDGLDYIQLS
+150 SLGKEGLDYIQLS
-163 EELDGLLSAREQ
+163 EELDALLTNRQ
-175 LLRQLF
+175 NLLRQLV
-181 PEKDEN
+181 PAD
-187 GKAISDNV
+187 ATLSASYQQLDI
-195 ALYRDLNALRG
+195 LRR
-206 AFSAQSTLI
+206 AFSSESTLT
-215 NTSGTGYIS
+215 NNSGTGYIS

-232 AMSIDSLTAS
+232 AMSIDSLTES
-242 QISRVVSSP
+242 QVRRVVSSP

-275 VKAGDSHRLIVGNTY
+275 VQASNPQRLIVGNTY

-296 QDTTYTGRVVA
+296 QDMSYTGRVVA
-307 ERPAAKNVLYI
+307 ERPAAKYVLYI
-318 LEINRDVL
+318 LEVNRDVL

-340 QASGVSIPVDGL
+340 EASGVSIPVKGL
-352 YFNGGVPFVFINTG
+352 YFNGGIPYVFINTG

-371 IQVVIP
+371 IQVTIP

-389 DKNIRLTRGLR
+389 DKNIHLTRGLR
-400 FQYHDEDDDESS
+400 FQYHEEDDDDTSS
-412 ATAAPSFSPVPTAIP
+412 ATAAPTFSPIPTPVPTA
-427 TPTPRPTP
+427 TPRPTP
-435 VP
+435 IP

>member
-1 MSARKQRTRRF
+1 MAAKKQRTRRF

-36 KPTTGRLGTDTVE
+36 KPTTGRLGTATVTGE
-49 GDLEFTGV
+49 LEFTGV
-57 IIRRENVADTEDY
+57 IIRRENVAASEDY
-70 HTIRFLVGEGDMVN
+70 HTIRYLVSEGDMVSGS
-84 NNQQVAFLYR
+84 QQVAYLYR
-94 KGYENQMSD
+94 KGYENQMSE

-115 INLLRLDSADGIS
+115 ITLLRLNAEDRNTI
-128 LPADVAAYNS
+128 PAEIVTYNA
-138 RIDEVVDRMTQA
+138 RIEEVVNKMTQA
-150 SLGKDGLDYIQLS
+150 SMGRDGLDYIELA
-163 EELDGLLSAREQ
+163 EELDRLLSERQA
-175 LLRQLF
+175 LLRKMVPADDPTLKASYQQL
-181 PEKDEN
+181 D
-187 GKAISDNV
+187 
-195 ALYRDLNALRG
+195 ALRN
-206 AFSAQSTLI
+206 AFSAESTLV
-215 NTSGTGYIS
+215 NNAGTGYIS

-242 QISRVVSSP
+242 QISRVVSANG

-257 AAGVYRI
+257 AAGVYRV

-275 VKAGDSHRLIVGNTY
+275 VKSEDPHRLIVGNTY

-296 QDTTYTGRVVA
+296 QDTVYTGRVVA

-318 LEINRDVL
+318 LEVNRDVL
-326 PVLENRTMTFSIHS
+326 PVLENRTMTFSIRS
-340 QASGVSIPVDGL
+340 EASGVSVPVKGL
-352 YFNGGVPFVFINTG
+352 YFNGGVPYVFINTG

-389 DKNIRLTRGLR
+389 DKNIHLTRGLR
-400 FQYHDEDDDESS
+400 FQYHKEESEESS
-412 ATAAPSFSPVPTAIP
+412 ATPTPAFTPAPTPVP

>member
-1 MSARKQRTRRF
+1 MAAKNQRTRRF

-36 KPTTGRLGTDTVE
+36 RPTTGRLGTDTVQ

-57 IIRRENVADTEDY
+57 IIRRENVADSEDY
-70 HTIRFLVGEGDMVN
+70 HTIRYLVNEGDLVN
-84 NNQQVAFLYR
+84 NSQQVAYLYR
-94 KGYENQMSD
+94 KGYENQMSE

-115 INLLRLDSADGIS
+115 ITLLRLSPEGASS
-128 LPADVAAYNS
+128 LEQAVTYNEQIEDVI
-138 RIDEVVDRMTQA
+138 RLMTKA
-150 SLGKDGLDYIQLS
+150 SLGKSDEDHIQLT
-163 EELDGLLSAREQ
+163 EKLGKLLSDRQA
-175 LLRQLF
+175 LLRDAVPADATLSASYQQL
-181 PEKDEN
+181 D
-187 GKAISDNV
+187 S
-195 ALYRDLNALRG
+195 LRR
-206 AFSAQSTLI
+206 AFSAESVLV
-215 NTSGTGYIS
+215 NNAGTGYIS

-232 AMSIDSLTAS
+232 AMSIDSLTES
-242 QISRVVSSP
+242 QVKRVVSSNG

-257 AAGVYRI
+257 AAGIYRI

-275 VKAGDSHRLIVGNTY
+275 VASENPHRLIVGSTY
-290 ELKVKY
+290 EMKVQY

-318 LEINRDVL
+318 LEVNRDVL

-340 QASGVSIPVDGL
+340 EASGVSVPVKGL
-352 YFNGGVPFVFINTG
+352 YFNGGVPYVFINTG

-371 IQVVIP
+371 IQVVIS
-377 ASDGETAIIEAA
+377 ASDGETAVIEAA
-389 DKNIRLTRGLR
+389 DKNIHLTRGLR
-400 FQYHDEDDDESS
+400 FQYHKEESS
-412 ATAAPSFSPVPTAIP
+412 SESSVTPTPAYSPAPTPVP
-427 TPTPRPTP
+427 TPTPRPSP

>member
-12 KLRFYLIL
+12 RLRFYLIL

-26 VGAYIGYRIL
+26 VGAYVGYRIL
-36 KPTTGRLGTDTVE
+36 KPTTGRLGTDTVA

-57 IIRRENVADTEDY
+57 IIRRENVAPSEDY
-70 HTIRFLVGEGDMVN
+70 HTIRYLVSEGDMVN
-84 NNQQVAFLYR
+84 NSQQVAYLYR

-115 INLLRLDSADGIS
+115 ITLLRLNSADGLT
-128 LPADVAAYNS
+128 LPDQIAAYNN
-138 RIDEVVDRMTQA
+138 RVTEIVDKMTQA
-150 SLGKDGLDYIQLS
+150 SLGKDGLDYIQLA
-163 EELDGLLSAREQ
+163 EELDDLLTARQ
-175 LLRQLF
+175 NLLRQIVPADATLT
-181 PEKDEN
+181 
-187 GKAISDNV
+187 ASYQQLDN
-195 ALYRDLNALRG
+195 LKS
-206 AFSAQSTLI
+206 AFSAESTLV
-215 NTSGTGYIS
+215 NNSGSGYIS

-257 AAGVYRI
+257 ASGVYRV

-270 YVAFT
+270 YVAFN
-275 VKAGDSHRLIVGNTY
+275 VSASSSQRLIVGNTY
-290 ELKVKY
+290 EMKVKY
-296 QDTTYTGRVVA
+296 QDTSYTGRVVA
-307 ERPAAKNVLYI
+307 ERPAAKYVLYI
-318 LEINRDVL
+318 LEVNRDVL

-340 QASGVSIPVDGL
+340 EASGVSIPVEGI
-352 YFNGGVPFVFINTG
+352 YYNGGLPYVFINTG

-389 DKNIRLTRGLR
+389 NKNIRLTRGLR
-400 FQYHDEDDDESS
+400 FQYHDDDDEESS
-412 ATAAPSFSPVPTAIP
+412 ASPTPSFTPAPTAVP
-427 TPTPRPTP
+427 TPTPKPTP

>member
-12 KLRFYLIL
+12 RLRFYLLL

-26 VGAYIGYRIL
+26 VGAYVGYRIL

-57 IIRRENVADTEDY
+57 IIRRENVATSEDY
-70 HTIRFLVGEGDMVN
+70 HTIRFLVGEGDMVSN
-84 NNQQVAFLYR
+84 SQQVAYLYR

-115 INLLRLDSADGIS
+115 ITLLRLNSADG
-128 LPADVAAYNS
+128 LTVPDEVAAYND
-138 RIDEVVDRMTQA
+138 RITEIVNKMTQA

-163 EELDGLLSAREQ
+163 EDLDVLLTARQ
-175 LLRQLF
+175 NLLRQLV
-181 PEKDEN
+181 PADATLTASYQQLDSLK
-187 GKAISDNV
+187 S
-195 ALYRDLNALRG
+195 
-206 AFSAQSTLI
+206 AFSAESTLI
-215 NTSGTGYIS
+215 NNSGTGYIS

-257 AAGVYRI
+257 TAGVYRI

-270 YVAFT
+270 YVALT
-275 VKAGDSHRLIVGNTY
+275 VKSEDSHRLIVGNTY
-290 ELKVKY
+290 EMKVKY
-296 QDTTYTGRVVA
+296 QDTSYMGRVVA

-318 LEINRDVL
+318 LEVNRDVL

-340 QASGVSIPVDGL
+340 EASGVSIPVKGL
-352 YFNGGVPFVFINTG
+352 YYNGGIPYVFINTG

-389 DKNIRLTRGLR
+389 DRNIRLTRGLR
-400 FQYHDEDDDESS
+400 FQYHDDDEEES
-412 ATAAPSFSPVPTAIP
+412 ASPTPSNTPAPTAVPTA
-427 TPTPRPTP
+427 TPKPTP